1 MPDGATNNS
10 VDTIAAIATPTG
22 SGGIGVVRVSGP
34 KALEILKKVFIPHK
48 KKSKPSPYLL
58 RFGQIKSASGET
70 LDEVLAVYMPG
81 PKSFTGEDLLE
92 IYCHAGAMVL
102 GAIIETILSRDCRP
116 AEAGEFSLRRFLNR
130 GEDLTRL
137 EGAADIVAAKTELSY
152 RVSRQHLIGA
162 YGELITKLRNNIINM
177 LAELEADIDFPDE
190 DDVGRIGQELL
201 SEKLE
206 SVIAQLEELSES
218 YRTGK
223 IIKDGYQVLILG
235 PPNAGKS
242 LLFNRLVKRNRA
254 LVTPVPGTTR
264 DYISEWIDI
273 EGLPVELYDTAGIR
287 RARGHVEKAGIAS
300 SQKLIKQANMIIY
313 LFDINKRPSDFPAF
327 NLSKI
332 QRLIIVLNKI
342 DLCDNIN
349 AKIQKWIKKLN
360 ITDNIFEISAK
371 TGKGLRA
378 LTKIIY
384 ESAGISDLTDGLFV
398 TSNRHKSKIDKCL
411 THLKE
416 IEKSSAP
423 VEVLSWELR
432 QAADAIGEIT
442 GHIYTEQ
449 ILDEI
454 FSNFCI
460 GK

>member
-1 MPDGATNNS
+1 MPDGAINNS

-22 SGGIGVVRVSGP
+22 SGGIGVIRISGP
-34 KALEILKKVFIPHK
+34 QSLKVLKNIFVPTRK
-48 KKSKPSPYLL
+48 KTNPTPYLL

-81 PKSFTGEDLLE
+81 PKSFTGEDLVE
-92 IYCHAGAMVL
+92 IYCHAGMMVL
-102 GAIIETILSRDCRP
+102 KNILEVILASGCRS

-152 RVSRQHLIGA
+152 KVSRQHLVGA
-162 YGELITKLRNNIINM
+162 YGELIKKLRNNIVNI

-190 DDVGRIGQELL
+190 DDVGRIGQDLL

-206 SVIAQLEELSES
+206 SVIVQLEDLSES

-223 IIKDGYQVLILG
+223 IIKDGYRVLILG

-242 LLFNRLVKRNRA
+242 LLFNRLVKRSRA

-273 EGLPVELYDTAGIR
+273 DGLPVELYDTAGIR
-287 RARGHVEKAGIAS
+287 RGRGRVEKAGIAS
-300 SQKLIKQANMIIY
+300 SQKLIKQADMVIY
-313 LFDINKRPSDFPAF
+313 LFDINKPPSGFPAIK
-327 NLSKI
+327 LSKTQSLTI
-332 QRLIIVLNKI
+332 ALNKT
-342 DLCDNIN
+342 DLCGNSKIRS
-349 AKIQKWIKKLN
+349 AKWAKSLN
-360 ITDNIFEISAK
+360 TVEPICEISAK
-371 TGKGLRA
+371 TGKGLKA
-378 LTKIIY
+378 LTKIISD
-384 ESAGISDLTDGLFV
+384 SAGVSDLTDGLFV
-398 TSNRHKSKIDKCL
+398 TASRHKSKIDKCL
-411 THLKE
+411 KHLTKL
-416 IEKSSAP
+416 EKSTAP
-423 VEVLSWELR
+423 VEVISWELR

-442 GHIYTEQ
+442 GHIYTED

>member
-1 MPDGATNNS
+1 MPDEAANNS

-22 SGGIGVVRVSGP
+22 SGGIGVVRVSGSN
-34 KALEILKKVFIPHK
+34 ALAILKGVFNPHK
-48 KKSKPSPYLL
+48 KKSRPSPYLL
-58 RFGQIKSASGET
+58 RLGQIKSASGET
-70 LDEVLAVYMPG
+70 LDEVLSVYMPG
-81 PKSFTGEDLLE
+81 PKSYTGEDLVE

-102 GAIIETILSRDCRP
+102 GAILEAIFAAGCRP

-152 RVSRQHLIGA
+152 RVSRQHLIGV
-162 YGELITKLRNNIINM
+162 YGKLITKLRNNIVNI

-206 SVIAQLEELSES
+206 SVISQLEDLSLS

-223 IIKDGYQVLILG
+223 IIRDGYRVVILG

-273 EGLPVELYDTAGIR
+273 RGLPVELYDTAGIR
-287 RARGHVEKAGIAS
+287 RGRGRVEKAGIAS
-300 SQKLIKQANMIIY
+300 SQNLIKQADMIIY
-313 LFDINKRPSDFPAF
+313 LFDITRRPTAIPDVR
-327 NLSKI
+327 LSNT
-332 QRLIIVLNKI
+332 QRLTIALNKV
-342 DLCDNIN
+342 DLCDYTHGI
-349 AKIQKWIKKLN
+349 IKRWTDKLGVASP
-360 ITDNIFEISAK
+360 IFGISAK
-371 TGKGLRA
+371 TGKGLRN

-384 ESAGISDLTDGLFV
+384 ESAGITDLTDGLFV
-398 TSNRHKSKIDKCL
+398 TTNRHKNKIDKCL
-411 THLKE
+411 AHLKR
-416 IEKSSAP
+416 IKKMSAP
-423 VEVLSWELR
+423 VEVISWELR

-449 ILDEI
+449 ILEEI